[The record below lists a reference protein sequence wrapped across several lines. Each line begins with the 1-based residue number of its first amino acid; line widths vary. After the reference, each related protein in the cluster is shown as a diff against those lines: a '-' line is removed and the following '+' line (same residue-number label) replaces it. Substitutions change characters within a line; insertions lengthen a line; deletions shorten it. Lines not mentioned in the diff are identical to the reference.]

1 MRDSEITTDQRRLC
15 GGGSTEPGMEK
26 QVQPSME
33 KPVWGNRSMSKV
45 MGSGWE
51 DLVSLATLEWNTD
64 TSALLGRKQPQNTS
78 ELRELS
84 VSFFL

>member
-1 MRDSEITTDQRRLC
+1 MEGWRYICKIFSPHTQLLIITKENTDDIMRDSEITTHQRRLC

-51 DLVSLATLEWNTD
+51 DLVSLATLE
-64 TSALLGRKQPQNTS
+64 
-78 ELRELS
+78 
-84 VSFFL
+84 